1 MFEKEIII
9 DGKDHLLGRLA
20 STIAKQLL
28 NG

>member
-1 MFEKEIII
+1 MFEKEIIV

-20 STIAKQLL
+20 SYIAKQLL